1 MQKQLK
7 MGEQYNA
14 IRNNSALL
22 KTLPATTTTKG
33 SLIEA
38 NQGATKLIR
47 ETRAVA
53 GLEKTLYYA
62 KEKAGDSLK
71 GCQL

>member
-1 MQKQLK
+1 

-22 KTLPATTTTKG
+22 KTLPATTTTKA

-38 NQGATKLIR
+38 SEGNTKLIR
-47 ETRAVA
+47 ERRGVA
-53 GLEKTLYYA
+53 GLEKTL
-62 KEKAGDSLK
+62 
-71 GCQL
+71 